1 MPVKR
6 ASVTRTFSL
15 TSSDGC
21 GTMSATFQLRSVSF
35 WRSRLIATYFPVCIK
50 NFIRIDLV
58 KESLNVGHDGRAD
71 IPLL

>member
-1 MPVKR
+1 
-6 ASVTRTFSL
+6 
-15 TSSDGC
+15 
-21 GTMSATFQLRSVSF
+21 MSATFQLRSVSF